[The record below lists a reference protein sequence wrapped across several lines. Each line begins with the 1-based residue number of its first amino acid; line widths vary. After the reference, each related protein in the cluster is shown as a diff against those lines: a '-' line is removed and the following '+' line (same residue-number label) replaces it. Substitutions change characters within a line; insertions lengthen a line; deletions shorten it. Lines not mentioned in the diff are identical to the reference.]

1 MKRKGG
7 TWNKNRNYKSKQNKF
22 LTIKKIWFFINMT
35 EYPCIK
41 NQKSRNKK
49 QMGSVKMFKN
59 FLLWPKFS
67 DIMNTGERNSKTP
80 FNMGN

>member
-1 MKRKGG
+1 
-7 TWNKNRNYKSKQNKF
+7 
-22 LTIKKIWFFINMT
+22 MT

-49 QMGSVKMFKN
+49 QMGSVKMLLKN
-59 FLLWPKFS
+59 FFLWPKFS

-80 FNMGN
+80 FNIVQLGTIKNTSISLC